1 MNRHTSLIFSLLLF
15 LCIKHSQSKETSCQ
29 EKEECIPY
37 QQCPIA
43 KKIAVQILS
52 TLDVDEKEKLT
63 SQFKELRCGNFR
75 DKTVCCGQKEAE
87 NSGNY
92 GM

>member
-1 MNRHTSLIFSLLLF
+1 MLTWGPNPSDLDSMVRFFDENGNEVCKLYYSNKN
-15 LCIKHSQSKETSCQ
+15 CED
-29 EKEECIPY
+29 Y
-37 QQCPIA
+37 A
-43 KKIAVQILS
+43 

-63 SQFKELRCGNFR
+63 SQFKALRCGNSR
-75 DKTVCCGQKEAE
+75 DKTVCCGQKELE